1 MKLRTIV
8 IDDEPKAYEI
18 LERYI
23 YRIPQLEFIHSFRDP
38 IEAVEYIN
46 ANTVDLI
53 FLDINM
59 PDLSGIQL
67 LKQLNKKI
75 LFIFTTAHAQHAIEA
90 YELNAVDYLMK
101 PIVFERFFLA
111 TNRAIE
117 HYQRKPVGETD
128 HSPAIQRQND
138 LLFLKSG
145 TVIHKVNTKDVLYFE
160 KEGPYFLLHQL
171 SGKKIMIRSNF
182 ASLIEILP
190 SDQFVRVHKSF
201 LISLQH
207 IDQITNDEIHIGK
220 EKIPISETYK
230 EVFYEYLKIK
240 GGISS
245 STSQPVEPPSDEVD

>member
-1 MKLRTIV
+1 MKTIV

-23 YRIPQLEFIHSFRDP
+23 LRLPQLEFIQCFRDP

-46 ANTVDLI
+46 NNTVDLI

-75 LFIFTTAHAQHAIEA
+75 LFIFTTAHAQHAIES

-111 TNRAIE
+111 VNRAVE
-117 HYQRKPVGETD
+117 QFQRKV
-128 HSPAIQRQND
+128 PAAVAADAFPTIQRHND

-145 TVIHKVNTKDVLYFE
+145 TVIHKVYTKDVLYFE
-160 KEGPYFLLHQL
+160 KDGAYFILHQI
-171 SGKKIMIRSNF
+171 SGKKIMIRCNF
-182 ASLIEILP
+182 ASLLEILP
-190 SDQFVRVHKSF
+190 SDQFARVHKSF
-201 LISLQH
+201 LISIPH
-207 IDQITNDEIHIGK
+207 IDQITNDEIYINK
-220 EKIPISETYK
+220 EKIPISDTYK
-230 EVFYEYLKIK
+230 ESFFESIKMK
-240 GGISS
+240 GGMSGS
-245 STSQPVEPPSDEVD
+245 ASATNEQAEESE